1 MGEEVRRER
10 KRREGMR
17 IEREANRTEQ
27 RKGWDKDEEDRN
39 NDRRR
44 VEKVG
49 NEEEKRGGKG

>member
-27 RKGWDKDEEDRN
+27 NRERVGTRMKRIEIMIGEE
-39 NDRRR
+39 
-44 VEKVG
+44 
-49 NEEEKRGGKG
+49 